1 MEVFKRPDARI
12 RTECSPMIFQDA
24 IPHLK
29 TFLKPAAL
37 RRRAQALV
45 IRCIVAFLMHR
56 GTMSASQAAGSI
68 RTEARHRAQI
78 SRFFGRGYWKRTDL
92 LGPLC
97 AALIDLEA
105 QRDGLFIF
113 DVDQTYCTQQGQRG
127 ENTFSCGNYRKRP
140 RKSNRKQKKTAR
152 RAGHCF
158 VMGLL
163 ITPSGIRIPFSTSF
177 YTKDYCQKKRLDFRT
192 QAELGAQLIRQLPVP
207 EGARVM
213 VLGDTAFEA
222 QSIRAACAERKFHW
236 IMPLN
241 PERVLAGAKPRP
253 KVRSLAKEL
262 HADQMVHLEVHPNRG
277 KYVAYRRIAR
287 CRIGPKLKPR
297 TYYVHQEIRDV
308 HSVGEVRLVFST
320 TKAPL
325 KDQGVDVQKILMT
338 DDLTLSLQDVIELYQ
353 LRWQIESFFKE
364 LEIDAGPVPVP
375 VPAVRD
381 GGDVGAAGPGEFH
394 LSGVG
399 ASPPVEETVAQGEGV
414 RLVAGAADLW
424 SGRSRARIGGAE
436 GVEAAGGCL
445 GDTLRAKTPEQA
457 PWPVAS
463 QGVPCRDMI
472 IGSLK
477 KAQLQKMRLR
487 KVQVFRFED
496 V

>member
-1 MEVFKRPDARI
+1 MPRSVGSSAA
-12 RTECSPMIFQDA
+12 A
-24 IPHLK
+24 I
-29 TFLKPAAL
+29 
-37 RRRAQALV
+37 
-45 IRCIVAFLMHR
+45 
-56 GTMSASQAAGSI
+56 GS
-68 RTEARHRAQI
+68 
-78 SRFFGRGYWKRTDL
+78 
-92 LGPLC
+92 GPICWGPC

-353 LRWQIESFFKE
+353 LRWQIELFFKE
-364 LEIDAGPVPVP
+364 LKSTLG
-375 VPAVRD
+375 
-381 GGDVGAAGPGEFH
+381 
-394 LSGVG
+394 LSRYRFQQF
-399 ASPPVEETVAQGEGV
+399 AMVETWV
-414 RLVAGAADLW
+414 RLVLASFIYLEWVRARQLKKRSLKEKERAWWQAQRTYGLAGAVRQSAEQKELKLLADALETP
-424 SGRSRARIGGAE
+424 SGQKRLSKLLGQSHPKEYRAVI
-436 GVEAAGGCL
+436 
-445 GDTLRAKTPEQA
+445 
-457 PWPVAS
+457 
-463 QGVPCRDMI
+463 
-472 IGSLK
+472 
-477 KAQLQKMRLR
+477 
-487 KVQVFRFED
+487 
-496 V
+496 

>member
-1 MEVFKRPDARI
+1 
-12 RTECSPMIFQDA
+12 MIFQDA
-24 IPHLK
+24 LPHLK
-29 TFLKPAAL
+29 MFLKPAAL

-45 IRCIVAFLMHR
+45 IRCILAFLMHR
-56 GTMSASQAAGSI
+56 GKMSASQAAGSL

-92 LGPLC
+92 LGPLR
-97 AALIDLEA
+97 AALIDMEA

-113 DVDQTYCTQQGQRG
+113 DVDQTFCTQQGQRG

-177 YTKDYCQKKRLDFRT
+177 YTKDYCQKKRLDFHT

-241 PERVLAGAKPRP
+241 PERVRAGAKPRP

-262 HADQMVHLEVHPNRG
+262 RADQMVHLEVHPNRG

-297 TYYVHQEIRDV
+297 TYYVHEESRDV
-308 HSVGEVRLVFST
+308 HSVGVVRLVFST

-353 LRWQIESFFKE
+353 LRWQIELFFKE
-364 LEIDAGPVPVP
+364 LKSTLG
-375 VPAVRD
+375 
-381 GGDVGAAGPGEFH
+381 
-394 LSGVG
+394 LSRYRLQKF
-399 ASPPVEETVAQGEGV
+399 AMVETWV
-414 RLVAGAADLW
+414 RLALASFVYLEW
-424 SGRSRARIGGAE
+424 VRARQ
-436 GVEAAGGCL
+436 L
-445 GDTLRAKTPEQA
+445 KKR
-457 PWPVAS
+457 
-463 QGVPCRDMI
+463 
-472 IGSLK
+472 SLK
-477 KAQLQKMRLR
+477 EKERAWWQAQRTYGLAQAVHQSAEQKELKLLADALETPSGQKRLR
-487 KVQVFRFED
+487 KLLGQSHPKEYRAVI
-496 V
+496 

>member
-1 MEVFKRPDARI
+1 
-12 RTECSPMIFQDA
+12 MIFQDA
-24 IPHLK
+24 LPHLK
-29 TFLKPAAL
+29 TFLKPVAL

-45 IRCIVAFLMHR
+45 IRCILAFLMHR
-56 GTMSASQAAGSI
+56 GKMSASQAAGSI

-78 SRFFGRGYWKRTDL
+78 SRFFARGYWKRTDL
-92 LGPLC
+92 LGPLR

-113 DVDQTYCTQQGQRG
+113 DVDQTFCTQQGQRG

-140 RKSNRKQKKTAR
+140 RKSNRKQKKSAR

-177 YTKDYCQKKRLDFRT
+177 YTKDYCQKKGLDFRT

-297 TYYVHQEIRDV
+297 TYYVHQESRDV

-338 DDLTLSLQDVIELYQ
+338 DDLTLSLQDLIELYQ
-353 LRWQIESFFKE
+353 LRWQIELFFKE
-364 LEIDAGPVPVP
+364 LKSTLGLSRYRLQKFAMVETWVRLALASFVYLEWVRARQLKKRSLKEKERAWWQAQRTYGLAQ
-375 VPAVRD
+375 AVRQSAEQKELKLLAD
-381 GGDVGAAGPGEFH
+381 ALETPTGRKR
-394 LSGVG
+394 LSKLLGQ
-399 ASPPVEETVAQGEGV
+399 SYPKEY
-414 RLVAGAADLW
+414 
-424 SGRSRARIGGAE
+424 RAVI
-436 GVEAAGGCL
+436 
-445 GDTLRAKTPEQA
+445 
-457 PWPVAS
+457 
-463 QGVPCRDMI
+463 
-472 IGSLK
+472 
-477 KAQLQKMRLR
+477 
-487 KVQVFRFED
+487 
-496 V
+496 

>member
-1 MEVFKRPDARI
+1 
-12 RTECSPMIFQDA
+12 MIFQDA
-24 IPHLK
+24 LPHLK
-29 TFLKPAAL
+29 TFLKPVAL

-45 IRCIVAFLMHR
+45 IRCILAFLMHR
-56 GTMSASQAAGSI
+56 GKMSASQAAGSI

-78 SRFFGRGYWKRTDL
+78 SRFFARGYWKRTDL
-92 LGPLC
+92 LGPLR

-105 QRDGLFIF
+105 QRGGLFIF
-113 DVDQTYCTQQGQRG
+113 DVDQTFCTQQGQRG

-177 YTKDYCQKKRLDFRT
+177 YTKDYCQKKGLDFHT

-222 QSIRAACAERKFHW
+222 KSIRAACAERNFHW

-262 HADQMVHLEVHPNRG
+262 RADQMVHLEVHPNRG

-297 TYYVHQEIRDV
+297 TYYVHEESRDV
-308 HSVGEVRLVFST
+308 HSVGVVRLVFST

-353 LRWQIESFFKE
+353 LRWQIELFFKE
-364 LEIDAGPVPVP
+364 LKSTLGLSRYRLQKFAMVETWVRLALASFVYLEWVRARQLKKRSLKEKERAWWQAQRTYGLAQ
-375 VPAVRD
+375 AVRQSAEQKELKLLAD
-381 GGDVGAAGPGEFH
+381 ALETPTGQKR
-394 LSGVG
+394 LSKLL
-399 ASPPVEETVAQGEGV
+399 AHSHPKEY
-414 RLVAGAADLW
+414 
-424 SGRSRARIGGAE
+424 RAVI
-436 GVEAAGGCL
+436 
-445 GDTLRAKTPEQA
+445 
-457 PWPVAS
+457 
-463 QGVPCRDMI
+463 
-472 IGSLK
+472 
-477 KAQLQKMRLR
+477 
-487 KVQVFRFED
+487 
-496 V
+496 